1 MNAFER
7 LNIKMD
13 ESKKTVHGVLGVSEE
28 KKAEIIES
36 VRKAVE
42 GNERITG
49 AIKELLM
56 KYDGAEAV
64 LAVLGLG
71 LWIGVE
77 KMMGRTLAVMM
88 LGEAALQG
96 LEEAMGR

>member
-1 MNAFER
+1 MGAYEK
-7 LNIKMD
+7 LGIKMD
-13 ESKKTVHGVLGVSEE
+13 ESKKTVHGVLGISEE

-36 VRKAVE
+36 VRKAVKE
-42 GNERITG
+42 NETITG

-71 LWIGVE
+71 LWIGAKE
-77 KMMGRTLAVMM
+77 MIRKTLAVMM